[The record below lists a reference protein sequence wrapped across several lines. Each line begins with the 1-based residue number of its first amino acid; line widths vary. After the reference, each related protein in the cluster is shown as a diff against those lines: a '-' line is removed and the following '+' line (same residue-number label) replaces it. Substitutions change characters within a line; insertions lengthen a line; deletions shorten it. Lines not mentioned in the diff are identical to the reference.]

1 MFLASE
7 GRFCTGI
14 EVLLTGGCSAGVQVQ
29 GPVEAPPWRPL
40 LSFPDLPHF
49 RAGFPDR
56 PLPLQTQSPKF
67 WLLPSASGC
76 HPQLQ
81 TLSPFPVC
89 QSTPQVPTKA
99 IGSQKEEDIVTFIF
113 RPL

>member
-49 RAGFPDR
+49 RAGFPD
-56 PLPLQTQSPKF
+56 
-67 WLLPSASGC
+67 
-76 HPQLQ
+76 
-81 TLSPFPVC
+81 
-89 QSTPQVPTKA
+89 
-99 IGSQKEEDIVTFIF
+99 
-113 RPL
+113 